1 MNEIQVKNDV
11 TVKSRVSMEFAES
24 YLMRIYD
31 DMREVKHG
39 FIRLAFHLN
48 EIKKCEYYKAAGYGD
63 FYEFCEVNYGLDKTK
78 VKRYIEIWYRF
89 AMRENGGSCPKMF
102 IDEKYADYNY
112 SQLCEMVSM
121 KHPEKV
127 KPNMTIKEIRELK
140 KSEKTTA
147 NLNSNKAVEPV
158 EVSGCDVAPLPP
170 LQLPEEPEET
180 ELENQRNNMLN
191 QLDRIQTA
199 IDSASIFLT
208 LEQQKNIFHE
218 INVLMC
224 MVQLL
229 H

>member
-1 MNEIQVKNDV
+1 MNEIQVRSDE
-11 TVKSRVSMEFAES
+11 TVESRVSMEFAES

-39 FIRLAFHLN
+39 FIRLAYHLN
-48 EIKKCEYYKAAGYGD
+48 EIKTCEYYKAAGYKD

-89 AMRENGGSCPKMF
+89 AMRENGGSRPKMF

-140 KSEKTTA
+140 KSEKATA
-147 NLNSNKAVEPV
+147 NLNSNKVVEPV
-158 EVSGCDVAPLPP
+158 EVSGCDVAPKRD
-170 LQLPEEPEET
+170 
-180 ELENQRNNMLN
+180 NILN
-191 QLDRIQTA
+191 QLNKFYNSLTGCWQKLTFDEMEYINQQYELLKA
-199 IDSASIFLT
+199 II
-208 LEQQKNIFHE
+208 
-218 INVLMC
+218 
-224 MVQLL
+224 QLL

>member
-1 MNEIQVKNDV
+1 MNKIQVRKDE
-11 TVKSRVSMEFAES
+11 TVKSRVSMDFAES
-24 YLMRIYD
+24 YLTRIYD

-39 FIRLAFHLN
+39 FIKLAFHLN
-48 EIKKCEYYKAAGYGD
+48 EIKKCEYYKAAGYED

-89 AMRENGGSCPKMF
+89 AMRENGGSHPKMW

-127 KPNMTIKEIRELK
+127 KPNMTIREIRELK
-140 KSEKTTA
+140 KIEKNTVS
-147 NLNSNKAVEPV
+147 LNSNEAVEPV
-158 EVSGCDVAPLPP
+158 QVPGCDVAPLLP
-170 LQLPEEPEET
+170 LQLPEET

-199 IDSASIFLT
+199 VNSASIFLT
-208 LEQQKNIFHE
+208 LEQQKNIFDE